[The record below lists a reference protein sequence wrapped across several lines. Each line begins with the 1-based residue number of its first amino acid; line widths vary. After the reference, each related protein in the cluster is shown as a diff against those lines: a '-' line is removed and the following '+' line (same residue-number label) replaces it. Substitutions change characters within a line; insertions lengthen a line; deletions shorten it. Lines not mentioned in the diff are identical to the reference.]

1 VVSMDETRGMTVFSA
16 SKRST
21 AVVPHSRD
29 SVWDVLSD
37 PKLVAGLTPM
47 VRSIEDHG
55 STWLWKLAPIEVLGK
70 SIGLSFTERME
81 FTPKARIE
89 YTHAPKGEERA
100 GVEGTYVLADSGTG
114 TRLTIELGVDV
125 DLPFPRLAKP
135 AVQASMQAVIAAMGV
150 GFARNLERELA
161 RRER

>member
-1 VVSMDETRGMTVFSA
+1 MDQTRGMPVFSA

-29 SVWDVLSD
+29 AVWAVLSD
-37 PKLVAGLTPM
+37 AKQVAKLTPM

-55 STWLWKLAPIEVLGK
+55 ETWLWKLAPIEVLGK
-70 SIGLSFTERME
+70 SIGLTFTERME
-81 FTPKARIE
+81 FSPKERIV
-89 YTHAPKGEERA
+89 YTHAPQGHERA
-100 GVEGTYVLADSGTG
+100 GVEGTYALADSGDG
-114 TRLTIELGVDV
+114 TRLSIELGVDV

-150 GFARNLERELA
+150 GFAHNLERQLTTGRA
-161 RRER
+161 

>member
-1 VVSMDETRGMTVFSA
+1 MDETRGMTVFSS

-21 AVVPHSRD
+21 AVVPHPRD
-29 SVWDVLSD
+29 AVWAVLSEAR
-37 PKLVAGLTPM
+37 LVARLTPM
-47 VRSIEDHG
+47 VRSIEDRG

-70 SIGLSFTERME
+70 SVGLSFTERME
-81 FTPKARIE
+81 FTPKERIV
-89 YTHAPKGEERA
+89 YTHAPDGDERA
-100 GVEGTYVLADSGTG
+100 GVEGTYELADSGTG
-114 TRLTIELGVDV
+114 TRLTIALGVDV

-150 GFARNLERELA
+150 GFARNLERELS

>member
-1 VVSMDETRGMTVFSA
+1 MTVFSA
-16 SKRST
+16 TKRST
-21 AVVPHSRD
+21 AVVAHPREA
-29 SVWDVLSD
+29 VWDVLSD
-37 PKLVAGLTPM
+37 AGLVARLTPM

-81 FTPKARIE
+81 FTPKERIV
-89 YTHAPKGEERA
+89 YTHAPQGDERA
-100 GVEGTYVLADSGTG
+100 GVEGTYDLADTGAG
-114 TRLTIELGVDV
+114 TRLSITLGVDV

-161 RRER
+161 RHSR

>member
-1 VVSMDETRGMTVFSA
+1 MTVFSA

-21 AVVPHSRD
+21 AVVPHSRHA
-29 SVWDVLSD
+29 VWEVLSD
-37 PKLVAGLTPM
+37 AKLVAGLTPM
-47 VRSIEDHG
+47 VRSIEDRG

-81 FTPKARIE
+81 FTPEERIV
-89 YTHAPKGEERA
+89 YTHAPQGEERA
-100 GVEGTYVLADSGTG
+100 GVEGTYELSDSGAG
-114 TRLTIELGVDV
+114 TRLTIVLGVEV

-161 RRER
+161 RHDR

>member
-1 VVSMDETRGMTVFSA
+1 MGQTRRMPVFSA
-16 SKRST
+16 TKRST
-21 AVVPHSRD
+21 AVVPHPRD
-29 SVWDVLSD
+29 AVWAVLSD
-37 PKLVAGLTPM
+37 AAKVAKLTPM

-81 FTPKARIE
+81 FTPKERIV
-89 YTHAPKGEERA
+89 YTHAPQGDERA
-100 GVEGTYVLADSGTG
+100 GVGGTYALTDSDNG
-114 TRLTIELGVDV
+114 TRLSIELGVDV

-150 GFARNLERELA
+150 GFARNLERQLRS
-161 RRER
+161 RRG

>member
-1 VVSMDETRGMTVFSA
+1 MDQTRDMAVFSS

-21 AVVPHSRD
+21 AVVPHPRD
-29 SVWDVLSD
+29 AVWAVLSD
-37 PKLVAGLTPM
+37 AKLVARLTPM

-55 STWLWKLAPIEVLGK
+55 STWLWKLAPVEVLGK

-81 FTPKARIE
+81 FTPKERIV
-89 YTHAPKGEERA
+89 YTHEPKGAERA
-100 GVEGTYVLADSGTG
+100 GVEGTYQLADSGTG
-114 TRLTIELGVDV
+114 TRLTIELGVEV
-125 DLPFPRLAKP
+125 DLPFPKLAKP
-135 AVQASMQAVIAAMGV
+135 AVQASMHAVIAAMGV

>member
-1 VVSMDETRGMTVFSA
+1 MPVFSA
-16 SKRST
+16 SKRSS
-21 AVVPHSRD
+21 AVVPHPRGA
-29 SVWDVLSD
+29 VWDVLSNA
-37 PKLVAGLTPM
+37 KLVAGLTPM

-55 STWLWKLAPIEVLGK
+55 RTWLWKLAPIEVLGK
-70 SIGLSFTERME
+70 SIGLSFTEHME
-81 FTPKARIE
+81 FTPQERIV
-89 YTHAPKGEERA
+89 YTHAPKGVERA
-100 GVEGTYVLADSGTG
+100 GVEGTYELADSGAG

-161 RRER
+161 RRAR

>member
-1 VVSMDETRGMTVFSA
+1 MTVFSA
-16 SKRST
+16 SKHST

-29 SVWDVLSD
+29 AVWAVLSNA
-37 PKLVAGLTPM
+37 KLVAGLTPM

-70 SIGLSFTERME
+70 SIGLSFTERMH
-81 FTPKARIE
+81 FTPKERIA
-89 YTHAPKGEERA
+89 YTHAPKGDERA
-100 GVEGTYVLADSGTG
+100 GVEGTYVLADSGAG
-114 TRLTIELGVDV
+114 TRLAIELGVDV

-135 AVQASMQAVIAAMGV
+135 AVQASMHAVIAGMGI

-161 RRER
+161 RRDR

>member
-1 VVSMDETRGMTVFSA
+1 MGQTPRMTVFSA

-21 AVVPHSRD
+21 AVVPHPRD
-29 SVWDVLSD
+29 AVWDVLSD
-37 PKLVAGLTPM
+37 AKRVARLTPM

-81 FTPKARIE
+81 FTPQERIV
-89 YTHAPKGEERA
+89 YTHAPTGDERA
-100 GVEGTYVLADSGTG
+100 GVEGTYQLADSGAG
-114 TRLTIELGVDV
+114 TRLTIDLGVAV
-125 DLPFPRLAKP
+125 DLPFPKLAKP

-150 GFARNLERELA
+150 GFARNLERELTRRA
-161 RRER
+161 R

>member
-1 VVSMDETRGMTVFSA
+1 MTVFSA
-16 SKRST
+16 TKRST
-21 AVVPHSRD
+21 AVVPHPRD
-29 SVWDVLSD
+29 AVWEVLSD
-37 PKLVAGLTPM
+37 AKLVARLTPM

-70 SIGLSFTERME
+70 SVGLSFTERME
-81 FTPKARIE
+81 FTPTQRIV
-89 YTHAPKGEERA
+89 YTHAPTGDERA
-100 GVEGTYVLADSGTG
+100 GVEGTYELAASGAG
-114 TRLTIELGVDV
+114 TRLAIELGVDV

-150 GFARNLERELA
+150 GFSRNLERELA

>member
-1 VVSMDETRGMTVFSA
+1 MPMSQTRDMSVFSA

-21 AVVPHSRD
+21 AVVPHPRD
-29 SVWDVLSD
+29 AVWAVLSD
-37 PKLVAGLTPM
+37 AALVAKLTPM

-55 STWLWKLAPIEVLGK
+55 STWRWKLAPIEGLGK

-81 FTPKARIE
+81 FTPKERIV
-89 YTHAPKGEERA
+89 YTHAPEGDERA
-100 GVEGTYVLADSGTG
+100 GVEGVYALADSGDA
-114 TRLTIELGVDV
+114 TRLSIELGVDV

-150 GFARNLERELA
+150 GFARNLERQLTSQRA
-161 RRER
+161 